1 MPMSARIPVLI
12 AVILAISPAPAFAQD
27 LIPYGEPI
35 KLEHARRL
43 IAAAEAEATKQKWP
57 VAIAIVDGS
66 GHLVAFAKM
75 DNTQLGSIAVAL
87 EKAKCAALFRRSTK
101 VFEDGL
107 AKGGENLRVLKAPG
121 AIPIEGGLPI
131 VHEGKI
137 IGAIGV
143 SGVKPSEDGQVANAG
158 INAVK
163 AKP

>member
-1 MPMSARIPVLI
+1 MSVRAHVLI
-12 AVILAISPAPAFAQD
+12 AVVLAFAPASAIAQD

-35 KLEHARRL
+35 KLEHARKL

-75 DNTQLGSIAVAL
+75 DNTQLGSIDVAL
-87 EKAKCAALFRRSTK
+87 EKAKCAALFRRPTK

-107 AKGGENLRVLKAPG
+107 VKGGENLRVLKVPG

-131 VHEGKI
+131 VYQGKI

-143 SGVKPSEDGQVANAG
+143 SGVKPNEDGQVAKAG
-158 INAVK
+158 IA
-163 AKP
+163 ADKP

>member
-1 MPMSARIPVLI
+1 MSLRNVLI
-12 AVILAISPAPAFAQD
+12 LAALLTLSPAAARAQD

-35 KLEHARRL
+35 KLEQARKL

-57 VAIAIVDGS
+57 VAITVVDGA
-66 GHLVAFAKM
+66 GHLVAFSRM
-75 DNTQLGSIAVAL
+75 DNTQIGSIEVSL

-107 AKGGENLRVLKAPG
+107 AKGGENLRVLKVPN

-131 VHEGKI
+131 IHDGKI

-143 SGVKPSEDGQVANAG
+143 SGVKPTEDGQVAKAG
-158 INAVK
+158 LDGLK
-163 AKP
+163 